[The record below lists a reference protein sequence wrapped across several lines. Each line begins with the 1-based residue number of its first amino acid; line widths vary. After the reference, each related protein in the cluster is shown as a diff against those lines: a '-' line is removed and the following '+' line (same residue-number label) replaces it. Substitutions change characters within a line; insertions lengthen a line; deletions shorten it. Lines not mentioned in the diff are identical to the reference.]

1 MWQRYMIEM
10 RTWLCHHP
18 TVAAS
23 ASKVIRVYRIWS
35 VNSNRT
41 EVTGAITLMEIQML
55 VLRFGSGTAVNVT
68 KMDSSAAALD
78 ASVYVEYDNGA
89 NLTAGNT
96 VRREYQ
102 ATDELTI
109 SGWVTQSLLKFYPLG
124 LIWDAGYGDDNVQ
137 PLTLRQDEGVHVK
150 NTGAATGG
158 VFQFCMEFTQSAS

>member
-1 MWQRYMIEM
+1 MLSIFN
-10 RTWLCHHP
+10 
-18 TVAAS
+18 AS

-41 EVTGAITLMEIQML
+41 ELTGAITLMEIQML

-78 ASVYVEYDNGA
+78 ASVYVEYNNDH
-89 NLTAGNT
+89 LIAGNT
-96 VRREYQ
+96 VRRVYQ
-102 ATDELTI
+102 ATDELVPN
-109 SGWVTQSLLKFYPLG
+109 GWATQFLLKFYPLG

-150 NTGAATGG
+150 NTGAATDG